1 MQRKTTLN
9 KYFFLILI
17 LFLFCLLSDFA
28 LAVEERALEL
38 VYPKVPGA
46 STTPETVATGL
57 PEYANYIFQFAVI
70 VIGFIIFGV
79 LVYNGIIYLTSA
91 GDPSK
96 MTDARTGIFAG
107 FLGAIILLSAYLIF
121 NTINPQLT
129 ILKMEEVPV
138 LKPIV
143 YPGIYICAKKVD
155 NIKDTE
161 GNALTLEGVLNKY
174 VQGDRDDRVKAV
186 KDLRKIIE
194 DYTCLKA
201 NFSGNFEN
209 FEVSPDNNTFFVI
222 PTEESKYDSD
232 KATTTTKYVSEY
244 GLILHEKDNF
254 SGRCFLAFQEN
265 DKIYASSTKETFK
278 PISGNFDKLPSGFKA
293 RSFTLFKK
301 PDPEPA
307 PAAKGVILYS
317 CFSYDP
323 TGCAKDVKFNEAPF
337 DTGGADMRQV
347 TKSGLGE
354 LAQNTRSVKIDP
366 KGSFL
371 ALIFDEDNFETN
383 SNKCEVIS
391 INVVDLTQHPIGRCP
406 TDLAGAGCN
415 VIGIWIYSL
424 GGLLSNPYC
433 QPCIQSMTVIKG
445 LRL

>member
-1 MQRKTTLN
+1 MAKKCTTDAECAPARCVDEKCVKT
-9 KYFFLILI
+9 
-17 LFLFCLLSDFA
+17 
-28 LAVEERALEL
+28 LEI

-46 STTPETVATGL
+46 TATPETVATGL
-57 PEYANYIFQFAVI
+57 PEYVNYIFRFAVI
-70 VIGFIIFGV
+70 VIGLIIFGV
-79 LVYNGIIYLTSA
+79 LVYNGVIYLTSV

-129 ILKMEEVPV
+129 ILKMEEVPA

-143 YPGIYICAKKVD
+143 FPGIYICANKVD
-155 NIKDTE
+155 DI
-161 GNALTLEGVLNKY
+161 EGVLNKY
-174 VQGDRDDRVKAV
+174 LQGDRVEAV
-186 KDLRKIIE
+186 EELRKIIE
-194 DYTCLKA
+194 DKICLKA

-209 FEVSPDNNTFFVI
+209 FEVSANNNTFFVI
-222 PTEESKYDSD
+222 PAEESKYDSD
-232 KATTTTKYVSEY
+232 KATTTTKYVSKY

-265 DKIYASSTKETFK
+265 DKIYASSSKEEFK
-278 PISGNFDKLPSGFKA
+278 PISGNFDKLPSDFKA
-293 RSFTLFKK
+293 RSFTLFKE

-307 PAAKGVILYS
+307 PAAQGVILYN
-317 CFSYDP
+317 CLSYDQ
-323 TGCAKDVKFNEAPF
+323 TGCAKDVTLKEAPF
-337 DTGGADMRQV
+337 NTGGADMRQV

-371 ALIFDEDNFETN
+371 ALLYEKDDFEG
-383 SNKCEVIS
+383 KCEVIS
-391 INVVDLTQHPIGRCP
+391 SNVVDLTQHPIGRCP

>member
-17 LFLFCLLSDFA
+17 LFLFFLLSDFA

-38 VYPKVPGA
+38 KYPIIPGA
-46 STTPETVATGL
+46 TTPETVATGL
-57 PEYANYIFQFAVI
+57 PEYANYIFQFAV
-70 VIGFIIFGV
+70 VIIGLIIFGV

-91 GDPSK
+91 GDPTK

-107 FLGAIILLSAYLIF
+107 FLGAIILFSAYLIF
-121 NTINPQLT
+121 HTINPQLT

-155 NIKDTE
+155 DI
-161 GNALTLEGVLNKY
+161 EGVLNKY
-174 VQGDRDDRVKAV
+174 LQGDRVEAV

-194 DYTCLKA
+194 DFTCLKA

-265 DKIYASSTKETFK
+265 DKIYASSSKEEFK
-278 PISGNFDKLPSGFKA
+278 PISGNFDKLPFKA

-445 LRL
+445 LKL